1 MAGAGGSAGG
11 TVAIQLWILAG
22 TADERTREHGCAHLL
37 EHMLFKPLEVQGR
50 RVDIASAIEAL
61 GGDVNAFTSHDET
74 VFHATVPSAHF
85 AAALRAL
92 VEPISHAEPS
102 ATDLAQESE
111 VVIEEIRQYDDDP
124 ASRATQE
131 MLEHLYGAH
140 AYARPV
146 LGKAPEIAGTR
157 AATLRGF
164 LRRNYLGHRVALV
177 VVGPIAPAKVL
188 ATARPILRRFAG
200 PSAARRVRGNRPVRA
215 PAVRDAPAVV
225 VLRDDVHEAHLALG
239 WPAPAWPDA
248 DACALEIAA
257 NALGWGESSWI
268 SRKLRRRDGLVTDGH
283 ASLFAGRQASTFV
296 VSAHAPSAR
305 IEAAT
310 LAIVELVGQLREVTL
325 DDEELGRG
333 RAVLESDVVYRRET
347 VHGQAHALGYYLS
360 LRDDIGLDREYLAR
374 LGALTPADVRDACV
388 RRLDPR
394 RGSLALVVPKSAF
407 TAAEARALGKRL
419 TAAMRG
425 EPRRPRAAPS
435 GARLRTDARGF
446 QLAELASGVRV
457 RFAVDRSLP
466 MLAGW
471 LVWPGGQRVEPRRLS
486 GASALAATLLTRG
499 SRERDGDTLARE
511 IEGRAAVLDGLAARS
526 SMGMHLEALAR
537 DGETVLR
544 RALECALAP
553 AFADLEFERERAI
566 ALDELVAEKD
576 DLATLAYHAAAA
588 RLYGDHPY
596 GRRRRGSAESLGA
609 LASDDLRRLWRD
621 RYPMGRACVGL
632 CGDFDPQAM
641 LELVD
646 AAIGRLPRPGPLD
659 RLPGRAPRRPA
670 DLAPVRIHRAR
681 EQAHVVLAWP
691 GLVIGD
697 PRAATMEVLTTIL
710 GGQAG
715 RLFTALRE
723 DEGLVY
729 HVSASSS
736 EGIDAGH
743 VSFYAAASQDK
754 LVRARAALERERKRI
769 CDELPTVEEIERA
782 QAWILG
788 QSDAA
793 LQRRSR
799 VASLLAFNEMYGL
812 GHDDHLRHPARIRAV
827 DAKAI
832 QSLARAIFRP
842 DRQVTAI
849 VAGKKR

>member
-22 TADERTREHGCAHLL
+22 TADERAREHGCAHLL
-37 EHMLFKPLEVQGR
+37 EHMLFKPLEVDGR

-74 VFHATVPSAHF
+74 VFHATVPAAHF

-92 VEPISHAEPS
+92 VEPIAHASPS

-131 MLEHLYGAH
+131 MLEHLYGVH

-164 LRRNYLGHRVALV
+164 LRRNYRGRRVALV

-188 ATARPILRRFAG
+188 ATARPILRRFAAKASSRG
-200 PSAARRVRGNRPVRA
+200 RAARLSRA
-215 PAVRDAPAVV
+215 PAARDAPSVV
-225 VLRDDVHEAHLALG
+225 VVRDDVHEAHLALG

-248 DACALEIAA
+248 EACALEVAA

-296 VSAHAPSAR
+296 VSAHAPPAR

-325 DDEELGRG
+325 DDEELARG

-360 LRDDIGLDREYLAR
+360 LRDDIELDREYLAR
-374 LGALTPADVRDACV
+374 LGALGPADVRDACV

-394 RGSLALVVPKSAF
+394 RGALALVVPKSTF

-419 TAAMRG
+419 TAAMGGRARRSSRG
-425 EPRRPRAAPS
+425 PTGP
-435 GARLRTDARGF
+435 RLRTDAHGF
-446 QLAELASGVRV
+446 LLAELASGVRV
-457 RFAVDRSLP
+457 RFAVDRTLP

-486 GASALAATLLTRG
+486 GASALTATLLTRG

-526 SMGMHLEALAR
+526 SMGMHLESLAR

-544 RALECALAP
+544 RALECAMAP
-553 AFADLEFERERAI
+553 AFADTEFERERRI

-588 RLYGDHPY
+588 KLYGEHPY
-596 GRRRRGSAESLGA
+596 GRRRRGTAESLAA
-609 LASDDLRRLWRD
+609 LGSDDLRRLWRD
-621 RYPMGRACVGL
+621 RYPLGRACIGL
-632 CGDFDPQAM
+632 CGDFDPRAM

-646 AAIGRLPRPGPLD
+646 AVIGRQPEPGPLD
-659 RLPGRAPRRPA
+659 RLPGRAPRRPS

-697 PRAATMEVLTTIL
+697 PRSPVMEVLTTIL

-754 LVRARAALERERKRI
+754 LARARAALERERKRI
-769 CDELPTVEEIERA
+769 CDELPTSEELERA
-782 QAWILG
+782 QASIIG

-799 VASLLAFNEMYGL
+799 VASLLAYNEMYGL
-812 GHDDHLRHPARIRAV
+812 GHDDHLRHPAKIRAV
-827 DAKAI
+827 DAKAV
-832 QSLARAIFRP
+832 QALARAIFRP

-849 VAGKKR
+849 VAGRKR